1 MTDDDLCMIPI
12 YCGAEGEEKA
22 ALCCGTEN
30 CWAVNAKASEED
42 IKATLDFMYWV
53 VTSDEGTT
61 MMAQEFGPIPFK
73 AAKASSNVFFTNA
86 NDLIAKGNY
95 VVTWAFNYTPNVD
108 AWREGVVSALQQ
120 YSAAG
125 GDWSNVEKA
134 FINGWAAQYQA
145 VNG

>member
-1 MTDDDLCMIPI
+1 MTDDDLAMIPI
-12 YCGAEGEEKA
+12 YCGATGEEKA

-53 VTSDEGTT
+53 VTSDEGTQ
-61 MMAQEFGPIPFK
+61 MMAEQFGPIPFK
-73 AAKASSNVFFTNA
+73 AAKASANVFFTNA

-125 GDWSNVEKA
+125 GDWANVETA
-134 FINGWAAQYQA
+134 FVKGWATQYQA